1 MNITTMSSF
10 LVALPIVDS
19 RMFRKKR
26 IPRLSIRV
34 CLFLAYLAF
43 YLVHLDVHFTATSTA
58 SFFYDGY
65 SLSSASKNSERL
77 FCKETSQKKKQTS
90 FRLNKRFHP
99 ENLFL
104 APVVLQDFIKHSFII
119 GTVFL
124 NEQQPLTNYS
134 FNSPSLRGPPR
145 LV

>member
-1 MNITTMSSF
+1 MSSF
-10 LVALPIVDS
+10 LVALLIVNS
-19 RMFRKKR
+19 RMFRKKS
-26 IPRLSIRV
+26 IPRLSIRA
-34 CLFLAYLAF
+34 CLILAYLAF
-43 YLVHLDVHFTATSTA
+43 YLVQLDVHFTSTRTA

-65 SLSSASKNSERL
+65 SLSSANKNSEHS
-77 FCKETSQKKKQTS
+77 FCKETHRNTKQAN

-104 APVVLQDFIKHSFII
+104 APVVLQDLIKYSFRIR
-119 GTVFL
+119 TVVL

-145 LV
+145 MV